1 MDEKEKQAQ
10 NVEQKNKEAQNAE
23 QKDKQADGIEKKD
36 KRPNVAAGGGAEK
49 DNRDGVVS
57 SGAGF
62 REEIARI
69 VRGEDSDASLILG
82 PHWAERDGKRVLVVR
97 AFRPGATEASILWR
111 GSPAQAMTEIHPGG
125 VFEAVASLS
134 EAESRGAET
143 LPTRS
148 AGASGEAVAESNTGT
163 TGLRDRG
170 TPPASE
176 ADSREVETLPKRSAG
191 GPGEGKTS
199 GVPARVIS
207 TEAELPF
214 PTGYRVQFRFA
225 DGNTWEGYDPYAF
238 PPLLTDYDLYLSGEG
253 THYLKYEKQGAHV
266 REINGVRGVHFAV
279 WAPNAQRVSVVGD
292 FNFWDGRV
300 HTMRN
305 RGASGLWELFIP
317 GLDEGA
323 LYKFE
328 IRSRYGNFVR
338 LKSDPY
344 GFAAELRPKSASV
357 VVNIDNYTWKDA
369 AWMAERA
376 ARDWQHSPMTVYE
389 LHAGSW
395 RRKTSEGDRWLTY
408 RELAEELIPYI
419 KRLGYTHVELL
430 PIMEHP
436 FDGSWGYQ
444 TVGYYAVTRRYGSP
458 TDFMYFVDRCHQE
471 GIGVF
476 LDWTP
481 AHFPRDAHGLS
492 FFDGTHLYEHADP
505 RRGAHP
511 DWGTLVFNYGRNEVQ
526 NYLISNALFWMD
538 KYHIDGMRVDAVASM
553 LYLDYSRKPGEWL
566 PNPYGGRENLE
577 AIDFLK
583 RLNEVVHKRNPG
595 ALMIAEESTSWPA
608 VSRPTYDGGL
618 GFDLKWNMGWMNDTL
633 RYFALD
639 PIHRQHHHNELTFSM
654 IYAFNEN
661 FVLPLSHDEV
671 VHGKRSLLEKMP
683 GDDWQKF
690 ANLRLLY
697 GYLYAHPGK
706 KLLFMGCELAQ
717 RNEWSETA
725 SIDWRL
731 EGSPPHRGVQ
741 RLVEDLNR
749 LHKTE
754 AALHEV
760 DFEWPG
766 FEWVDADD
774 SAASILSFLRR
785 ARDKS
790 NFVVA
795 VCNFTPVVRENYR
808 VGVPEEGFYREIL
821 NTDSQYY
828 EGSGNGNEGGVTA
841 EPVPWNG
848 RPFSLKIRVPPLAV
862 VYFKLQR

>member
-1 MDEKEKQAQ
+1 MSAETQTGMEQEDNKPNGAQEKAT
-10 NVEQKNKEAQNAE
+10 
-23 QKDKQADGIEKKD
+23 
-36 KRPNVAAGGGAEK
+36 PGGATAVGT
-49 DNRDGVVS
+49 NLRD
-57 SGAGF
+57 
-62 REEIARI
+62 EIERV
-69 VRGEDSDASLILG
+69 VRGESDGASRILG
-82 PHWAERDGKRVLVVR
+82 PHWVERAGTRVLVLR
-97 AFRPGATEASILWR
+97 AFRPGAMEASIFWR
-111 GSPAQAMTEIHPGG
+111 GNPEAQAMTEIHPGG
-125 VFEAVASLS
+125 MFETVAPSWVAAS
-134 EAESRGAET
+134 REEA
-143 LPTRS
+143 PVDD
-148 AGASGEAVAESNTGT
+148 AGSSGSK
-163 TGLRDRG
+163 
-170 TPPASE
+170 PAS
-176 ADSREVETLPKRSAG
+176 APIAN
-191 GPGEGKTS
+191 
-199 GVPARVIS
+199 IS
-207 TEAELPF
+207 EDAEPIS
-214 PTGYRVQFRFA
+214 PTVYRLQFRFA
-225 DGNTWEGYDPYAF
+225 DGNSWEGYDPYAF

-253 THYLKYEKQGAHV
+253 THYLKYEKQGAHL

-305 RGASGLWELFIP
+305 RGVSGLWELFIP
-317 GLDEGA
+317 GLEEGT

-357 VVNIDNYTWKDA
+357 VVNIDHYEWKDPE
-369 AWMAERA
+369 WMTARA
-376 ARDWQHSPMTVYE
+376 ARDWQHAPMAVYE

-395 RRKTSEGDRWLTY
+395 RRKTSQGNRWLTY
-408 RELAEELIPYI
+408 RELAEELVPYV
-419 KRLGYTHVELL
+419 KRLGYTHIELL

-444 TVGYYAVTRRYGSP
+444 TVGYYAVTPRYGSP
-458 TDFMYFVDRCHQE
+458 TDFMYFVDCCHRE

-538 KYHIDGMRVDAVASM
+538 KYHMDGLRVDAVASM
-553 LYLDYSRKPGEWL
+553 LYLDYSRKPGEWI

-577 AIDFLK
+577 AIDFIK
-583 RLNEVVHKRNPG
+583 RLNEVLHKRHPG

-639 PIHRQHHHNELTFSM
+639 PIHRQFHHNELTFSM

-661 FVLPLSHDEV
+661 FILPLSHDEV

-683 GDDWQKF
+683 GDEWQKF
-690 ANLRLLY
+690 ANVRLLY
-697 GYLYAHPGK
+697 GYMYAHPGK
-706 KLLFMGCELAQ
+706 KLLFMGGELAP
-717 RNEWSETA
+717 RDEWSETV
-725 SIDWRL
+725 SIDWQL
-731 EGSPPHRGVQ
+731 EQSPPHRGVQ

-749 LHKTE
+749 LHTTE
-754 AALHEV
+754 AALYEV

-766 FEWVDADD
+766 FEWLEANDNT
-774 SAASILSFLRR
+774 ASILSFMRR

-790 NFVVA
+790 HFVVV

-828 EGSGNGNEGGVTA
+828 EGSGNGNEGGAAA
-841 EPVPWNG
+841 EPVPWNEHAY
-848 RPFSLKIRVPPLAV
+848 SLKIRVPPLAA
-862 VYFKLQR
+862 VYFKIQRQ

>member
-1 MDEKEKQAQ
+1 MGM
-10 NVEQKNKEAQNAE
+10 EQE
-23 QKDKQADGIEKKD
+23 DKK
-36 KRPNVAAGGGAEK
+36 PNGAEEK
-49 DNRDGVVS
+49 DTRDGATAVDTNL
-57 SGAGF
+57 G
-62 REEIARI
+62 EEIERV
-69 VRGEDSDASLILG
+69 VRGESDGAWQILG
-82 PHWAERDGKRVLVVR
+82 PHWVERDGTRVLVVR
-97 AFRPGATEASILWR
+97 AFRPGAMEASIFWR
-111 GSPAQAMTEIHPGG
+111 GNPEAQAMTEIHPGG
-125 VFEAVASLS
+125 IFEAVAPSWV
-134 EAESRGAET
+134 AASRE
-143 LPTRS
+143 
-148 AGASGEAVAESNTGT
+148 EAVAPVDGAGSSGSK
-163 TGLRDRG
+163 LAL
-170 TPPASE
+170 ASI
-176 ADSREVETLPKRSAG
+176 ANISGD
-191 GPGEGKTS
+191 GE
-199 GVPARVIS
+199 PIS
-207 TEAELPF
+207 PTE
-214 PTGYRVQFRFA
+214 YRLQFRFA
-225 DGNTWEGYDPYAF
+225 DGNSWEGYDPYAF

-253 THYLKYEKQGAHV
+253 THYLKYEKQGAHL

-300 HTMRN
+300 HAMRN
-305 RGASGLWELFIP
+305 RGVSGLWELFIP
-317 GLDEGA
+317 RLDEGT

-357 VVNIDNYTWKDA
+357 VVNIDNYEWKDTQWMTARA
-369 AWMAERA
+369 AW
-376 ARDWQHSPMTVYE
+376 DWQHAPMAVYE

-395 RRKTSEGDRWLTY
+395 RRSTSEGNRWLTY
-408 RELAEELIPYI
+408 RELAEELVPYV
-419 KRLGYTHVELL
+419 KRLGYTHIELL

-444 TVGYYAVTRRYGSP
+444 TVGYYAVTPRYGSP
-458 TDFMYFVDRCHQE
+458 TDFMHFVDCCHRE

-538 KYHIDGMRVDAVASM
+538 KYHMDGLRVDAVASM

-577 AIDFLK
+577 AIDFIK
-583 RLNEVVHKRNPG
+583 RLNEVLHKRHPG

-639 PIHRQHHHNELTFSM
+639 PIHRQFHHNELTFSM

-661 FVLPLSHDEV
+661 FILPLSHDEV
-671 VHGKRSLLEKMP
+671 VHGKRSLLEKMS
-683 GDDWQKF
+683 GDEWQRF

-697 GYLYAHPGK
+697 GYMYAHPGK
-706 KLLFMGCELAQ
+706 KLLFMGGELAQ
-717 RNEWSETA
+717 RDEWSETV

-731 EGSPPHRGVQ
+731 EESPPHRGVQ

-749 LHKTE
+749 LHT
-754 AALHEV
+754 
-760 DFEWPG
+760 DPSG
-766 FEWVDADD
+766 
-774 SAASILSFLRR
+774 
-785 ARDKS
+785 
-790 NFVVA
+790 A
-795 VCNFTPVVRENYR
+795 VR
-808 VGVPEEGFYREIL
+808 
-821 NTDSQYY
+821 S
-828 EGSGNGNEGGVTA
+828 
-841 EPVPWNG
+841 
-848 RPFSLKIRVPPLAV
+848 
-862 VYFKLQR
+862 